1 MFRLLLDS
9 RQRRSTINL
18 STLKF
23 IIGEDATCPSL
34 NTDVYCNG
42 PLTAGTSYMYDLF
55 TPTNKTTC
63 IYLVHV
69 QKWVFRWWPPKHVFW
84 KTLNMESRSNVL
96 NNDTWFYILINSY
109 IFILKK
115 GSIEFIICELTSF
128 NKTSKFA
135 LKVCNKQNTCYL
147 FISFYFFFLS

>member
-23 IIGEDATCPSL
+23 IIGEDAACPSL

-55 TPTNKTTC
+55 TPIKKK
-63 IYLVHV
+63 L
-69 QKWVFRWWPPKHVFW
+69 HVFI
-84 KTLNMESRSNVL
+84 
-96 NNDTWFYILINSY
+96 WFMCRNEYSGDDHLDMC
-109 IFILKK
+109 FERH
-115 GSIEFIICELTSF
+115 SIWNLDPMS
-128 NKTSKFA
+128 
-135 LKVCNKQNTCYL
+135 
-147 FISFYFFFLS
+147 